1 MSKSPTKMN
10 ERELRLI
17 EYALCF
23 LNANWDEDNQDDLDG
38 IATYK
43 DVEKL
48 ARKYMNLVE
57 ETNCRKWTKITTD

>member
-1 MSKSPTKMN
+1 MN

-57 ETNCRKWTKITTD
+57 ETNCRK